1 MNSPESTQE
10 IEHRMLQVDPVLEF
24 GIKEMIREVVKKKA
38 KSIITTRTD
47 DFVNELYIVIK
58 RVAVADELTEEQF
71 NKMQATMMDGL
82 GRVYFDGMDFHT
94 LTLDKVHEFQ
104 DELIEVVAEC
114 MQTVEEFLKKEG
126 QLQNDKDEN
135 LQLHHL
141 S

>member
-1 MNSPESTQE
+1 MNFPESTQE
-10 IEHRMLQVDPVLEF
+10 TEYHMLQVDPVLEL

-82 GRVYFDGMDFHT
+82 GRVYFDGMDFDT

-104 DELIEVVAEC
+104 DELIDVVAEC
-114 MQTVEEFLKKEG
+114 MQTVEEFLNKEG
-126 QLQNDKDEN
+126 QLQND
-135 LQLHHL
+135 
-141 S
+141 